1 MMHDIEKGAPAE
13 SQDLYIPVMAE
24 LTEVRKLTEMETFYE
39 ITLPGGEDLGH
50 KPGQFVE
57 VSIFGVGEAPFSIS
71 SSPTKTGAFE
81 LGVRN
86 VGMLTDLMHRMQVGE
101 KIGVRGP
108 FGNGIDVSRFEGR
121 DVLIVAG
128 GIGLVPMRSMINYVL
143 DNRDDFG
150 RLIICYGSKS
160 DADLLFTDELDSWTA
175 DPKVEYH
182 VTVDRGSENWT
193 GHEGVI
199 TTLIPGLDLDLE
211 NTMVCVCGPPIMYR
225 FVLMSLKSKGLP
237 DENIYMSLE
246 RRMKC
251 GVGKC
256 GHCQINDTYVCQ
268 DGPVYHYP
276 DIKGLQE
283 AL

>member
-1 MMHDIEKGAPAE
+1 MQDNRKTTPAV
-13 SQDLYIPVMAE
+13 SRDLYVPVMAE
-24 LTEVRKLTEMETFYE
+24 VMSVRNLTAMEKLFEL
-39 ITLPGGEDLGH
+39 TLPGGADLGH
-50 KPGQFVE
+50 LPGQFVE

-71 SSPTKTGAFE
+71 SSPTRKGSFE

-86 VGMLTDLMHRMQVGE
+86 VGMLTDVMHKIQSGE
-101 KIGVRGP
+101 KLGIRGP
-108 FGNGIDVSRFEGR
+108 FGNGIDVNAFKGK

-143 DNRDDFG
+143 DNRDHFG

-160 DADLLFTDELDSWTA
+160 NKDLLFTDELKQWAA

-182 VTVDRGSENWT
+182 VTVDHGSDDWRGNV
-193 GHEGVI
+193 GVI
-199 TTLIPGLDLDLE
+199 TTLIPRLKLNLAD
-211 NTMVCVCGPPIMYR
+211 TRVCVCGPPVMYR
-225 FVLMSLKSKGLP
+225 FVLMALKAKGLP

-256 GHCQINDTYVCQ
+256 GHCQINSTYVCQ

-276 DIKGLQE
+276 QLKSLQE

>member
-1 MMHDIEKGAPAE
+1 MTQA
-13 SQDLYIPVMAE
+13 SQNASAARDLYLPVMAE
-24 LTEVRKLTEMETFYE
+24 ITGVKPLTEMETLYE
-39 ITLPGGEDLGH
+39 ITLPDGAELGH
-50 KPGQFVE
+50 MPGQFVE
-57 VSIFGVGEAPFSIS
+57 ASVFGVGEAPFSIS
-71 SSPTKTGAFE
+71 SSPTRKGVFE
-81 LGVRN
+81 MGIRK
-86 VGMLTDLMHRMQVGE
+86 VGMLTEVMSRMQPGE
-101 KIGVRGP
+101 KLGIRGP
-108 FGNGIDVSRFEGR
+108 FGSGVPIDAFKGK

-150 RLIICYGSKS
+150 RLIICYGSRS
-160 DADLLFTDELDSWTA
+160 DAELLYTDELKQWED

-182 VTVDRGSENWT
+182 VTVDQGSPDWSGNT
-193 GHEGVI
+193 GVI

-211 NTMVCVCGPPIMYR
+211 NTRALICGPPIMYR
-225 FVLMSLKSKGLP
+225 FVLLSLRSKNMP
-237 DENIYMSLE
+237 EENIYMSLE

-256 GHCQINDTYVCQ
+256 GHCQINSSYVCQ

-276 DIKGLQE
+276 VLKGLQE